1 MIVIDTHVLIWMT
14 GEKARLSRRA
24 ASALEREPEICV
36 PAMCCW
42 EYATLATRQR
52 FRLTRELAAALD
64 SIFQT
69 PGMRLQPI
77 TPSIAI
83 RAARLALTQSLDPAD
98 QLIAATAIELGLPLV
113 TADERLQ
120 SLPGLRTIW

>member
-14 GEKARLSRRA
+14 GEKARLSKGA
-24 ASALEREPEICV
+24 VGALEREHDILV

-42 EYATLATRQR
+42 EYATLAIRRR
-52 FRLTRELAAALD
+52 FRLTRELVAALEE
-64 SIFQT
+64 IFQT
-69 PGMRLQPI
+69 PGIRLQPI
-77 TPSIAI
+77 TANIAI
-83 RAARLALTQSLDPAD
+83 RAARLSLNQPMDPAD
-98 QLIAATAIELGLPLV
+98 QLIAATAIELDLPLV